1 MIINFRIREINQD
14 ACKLTRIF
22 TLIIKK
28 KTYLNIFWVK
38 LTVQPISPLNLR
50 RQMNKS
56 GPIYFYREQCHSDAC
71 PEAPPKDTDMVN
83 VINIQNDI
91 GKYNK

>member
-1 MIINFRIREINQD
+1 
-14 ACKLTRIF
+14 
-22 TLIIKK
+22 
-28 KTYLNIFWVK
+28 
-38 LTVQPISPLNLR
+38 
-50 RQMNKS
+50 MNKS

-71 PEAPPKDTDMVN
+71 PEAPPEDTDMVN